1 VQWAFRGFERTLDFA
16 HETLV
21 MGVVNVTPDS
31 FSDGGQHAQIDRAV
45 ERARALIE
53 AGADLIDIGG
63 ESTRPGATPVD
74 AETERARVVPVIR
87 ALAAQARVPIS
98 VDTSKASVA
107 AAACDAGARIV
118 NDVTALGDPEM
129 AGVIQQFEAGAV
141 LMHMRGTPETMQT
154 QDLASADIVGEVVAW
169 LDDRIEAAVA
179 AGIPR
184 RALAVDPG
192 IGFGKTQR
200 QNAALVHGVP
210 ALMALNRPVLIG
222 LSRKSLVG
230 HLTAR
235 PVEDRLSGSL
245 GGAIAAVAR
254 GARILRVHDVAETR
268 DALRVAAACFDGP
281 VAFDA
286 LTQGEPRA

>member
-1 VQWAFRGFERTLDFA
+1 MQWAFRGFERTLDFA

-179 AGIPR
+179 AGIPL

-268 DALRVAAACFDGP
+268 DALRVAAVCFDGP

>member
-1 VQWAFRGFERTLDFA
+1 VQWAFRGFERTLTFA

-31 FSDGGQHAQIDRAV
+31 FSDGNRHLALERAI
-45 ERARALIE
+45 EYARALLD
-53 AGADLIDIGG
+53 AGADIIDIGG
-63 ESTRPGATPVD
+63 ESTRPGAVPVD

-87 ALAAQARVPIS
+87 ALTAQTRALVS

-107 AAACDAGARIV
+107 AAACEAGARIV
-118 NDVTALGDPEM
+118 NDVTALRDPEM
-129 AGVIQQFEAGAV
+129 GEVVRRFEAGAV
-141 LMHMRGTPETMQT
+141 LMHMRGTPQTMQT
-154 QDLASADIVGEVVAW
+154 QDLASPDIVGEVAAW
-169 LDDRIEAAVA
+169 LAARVEAAVA

-200 QNAALVHGVP
+200 QNAALVHGVSS
-210 ALMALNRPVLIG
+210 LTSLGQPVLIG

-235 PVEDRLSGSL
+235 PVEDRLAGSI

-268 DALRVAAACFDGP
+268 DALRVAAACLEGD

-286 LTQGEPRA
+286 LAQGGPRA

>member
-1 VQWAFRGFERTLDFA
+1 MQWAFRGFERTLDFA

-31 FSDGGQHAQIDRAV
+31 FSDGGRHLVVERAV
-45 ERARALIE
+45 ERARALID

-63 ESTRPGATPVD
+63 ESTRPGAAPVD
-74 AETERARVVPVIR
+74 AATELARVVPVIR
-87 ALAAQARVPIS
+87 ALVAQTQALVS

-107 AAACDAGARIV
+107 EAACDAGARIV

-129 AGVIQQFEAGAV
+129 AGVIQRFEAGAV

-154 QDLASADIVGEVVAW
+154 RDLASNDIVGDVLAW
-169 LDDRIEAAVA
+169 LAQRVEVAVA
-179 AGIPR
+179 MGIPR
-184 RALAVDPG
+184 RAVAIDPG

-210 ALMALNRPVLIG
+210 ALLSLGRPVLIG

-230 HLTAR
+230 HLTSRA
-235 PVEDRLSGSL
+235 VEDRLAGSL
-245 GGAIAAVAR
+245 GGAVAAVAR

-268 DALRVAAACFDGP
+268 DALRVAAACLEGEAG
-281 VAFDA
+281 VDA
-286 LTQGEPRA
+286 LTQGGPRA

>member
-1 VQWAFRGFERTLDFA
+1 MQWAFRGFERTLDFA

-230 HLTAR
+230 HLTGR

-268 DALRVAAACFDGP
+268 DALRVAAVCFDGP

>member
-1 VQWAFRGFERTLDFA
+1 MQWAFRGFERTLTFA

-31 FSDGGQHAQIDRAV
+31 FSDGNRHLALERAI
-45 ERARALIE
+45 EYARALLD
-53 AGADLIDIGG
+53 AGADIIDIGG
-63 ESTRPGATPVD
+63 ESTRPGAVPVD

-87 ALAAQARVPIS
+87 ALTAQTRALVS

-107 AAACDAGARIV
+107 AAACEAGARIV
-118 NDVTALGDPEM
+118 NDVTALRDPEM
-129 AGVIQQFEAGAV
+129 GEVVRRFEAGAV
-141 LMHMRGTPETMQT
+141 LMHMRGTPQTMQT
-154 QDLASADIVGEVVAW
+154 QDLASPDIVGEVAAW
-169 LDDRIEAAVA
+169 LAARVEAAVA

-200 QNAALVHGVP
+200 QNAALVHGVSS
-210 ALMALNRPVLIG
+210 LTSLGQPVLIG

-235 PVEDRLSGSL
+235 PVEDRLAGSI

-268 DALRVAAACFDGP
+268 DALRVAAACLEGD

-286 LTQGEPRA
+286 LAQGGPRA

>member
-1 VQWAFRGFERTLDFA
+1 MQWAFRGFERTLDFA

-87 ALAAQARVPIS
+87 ALAAQARVPLS

-129 AGVIQQFEAGAV
+129 AGVIQRFEAGAV

-179 AGIPR
+179 AGIPL

-268 DALRVAAACFDGP
+268 DALRVAAVCFDGP

>member
-1 VQWAFRGFERTLDFA
+1 MQWAFRGFERTLDFA

-129 AGVIQQFEAGAV
+129 AGVIQRFEAGAV

-268 DALRVAAACFDGP
+268 DALRVAAVCFDGP

>member
-1 VQWAFRGFERTLDFA
+1 MEALATRIPGPAL
-16 HETLV
+16 
-21 MGVVNVTPDS
+21 MGIVNVTPDS

-129 AGVIQQFEAGAV
+129 TGVIQQFEAGAV

-268 DALRVAAACFDGP
+268 DALRVAAVCFDGP

>member
-1 VQWAFRGFERTLDFA
+1 MQWAFRGFERTLDFA

-268 DALRVAAACFDGP
+268 DALRVAAVCFDGP

>member
-1 VQWAFRGFERTLDFA
+1 MQWAFRGFERTLDFA

-154 QDLASADIVGEVVAW
+154 QDLASADIVGAVVAW

-268 DALRVAAACFDGP
+268 DALRVAAVCFDGP